1 MPTLQELKKAIF
13 SDLPQMMRTEPEIRD
28 FILRI
33 TQEMYAGK
41 QETESRFDRM
51 MDELKRDRE
60 YWSQKWIEY
69 QQVQEKK
76 LEEDQ
81 KRWEAQDKKWEDNQ
95 KQLRAQDKKW
105 EENQKQ
111 WQENWKQLKAQ
122 DKKWEKN
129 QKRWEENQ
137 KKWEENQKKLKAQD
151 KKWEENQ
158 KTINSILK
166 SIQSQEKR
174 YDSTIGALGA
184 RWGIHSEAAFRN
196 GLKAILEDSFGVTVK
211 RYEDYDHEGQVFGRP
226 DQIEMDLIIH
236 NGTLILCEIKSSM
249 DKAGMYVFW
258 RKKQFYEQKHGI
270 EASRTMVISPMI
282 DDLGKRVAQDLG
294 IEIYSYADSVPL
306 SKT

>member
-13 SDLPQMMRTEPEIRD
+13 SDLPRMMRTEPEIRD

-41 QETESRFDRM
+41 QDTESRFDRM
-51 MDELKRDRE
+51 MDELQRDRE
-60 YWSQKWIEY
+60 Y
-69 QQVQEKK
+69 
-76 LEEDQ
+76 
-81 KRWEAQDKKWEDNQ
+81 QDKK
-95 KQLRAQDKKW
+95 
-105 EENQKQ
+105 
-111 WQENWKQLKAQ
+111 
-122 DKKWEKN
+122 
-129 QKRWEENQ
+129 WEENQ
-137 KKWEENQKKLKAQD
+137 KKWEENQK
-151 KKWEENQ
+151 
-158 KTINSILK
+158 TINSMLK

-236 NGTLILCEIKSSM
+236 NGTLILCEIKSSK

-282 DDLGKRVAQDLG
+282 DDPGKRVARDLG
-294 IEIYSYADSVPL
+294 IETYSYADSVPL
-306 SKT
+306 TKT